1 MLELHTLYTSLF
13 YHETLANLYLLVFI
27 FHFIVEISIGI
38 FFHFSVCFLPLVVLS
53 YTYILL
59 VLFLLYVFSIFIGLL
74 IKGRLDNTEVSIKY
88 GKAMQRNWKHR
99 VHKTKTNETKNT
111 TQYMLDTTIW
121 KRAQNT

>member
-27 FHFIVEISIGI
+27 RHFIVEISIGI

-53 YTYILL
+53 YTYILF
-59 VLFLLYVFSIFIGLL
+59 VLFLLFVFSIFIGLL

-88 GKAMQRNWKHR
+88 GKSMQRNWQHR

-111 TQYMLDTTIW
+111 TQYVLDTTIC
-121 KRAQNT
+121 KRTQNT

>member
-27 FHFIVEISIGI
+27 LHFIVEISIGI
-38 FFHFSVCFLPLVVLS
+38 FFHFSVRFLPLVVLS
-53 YTYILL
+53 YTYIVF
-59 VLFLLYVFSIFIGLL
+59 VLFLLFVFSIFIGLL

-88 GKAMQRNWKHR
+88 GKSMQRNWQHR

-111 TQYMLDTTIW
+111 TQYVLDTTIC
-121 KRAQNT
+121 KRIQNT